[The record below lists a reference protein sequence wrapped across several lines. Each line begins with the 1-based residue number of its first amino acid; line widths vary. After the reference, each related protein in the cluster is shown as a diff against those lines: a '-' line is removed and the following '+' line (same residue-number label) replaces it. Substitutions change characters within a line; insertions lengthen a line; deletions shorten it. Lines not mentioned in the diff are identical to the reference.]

1 MLANLLIT
9 VALVSPQTTQY
20 NSALECREVGSHVTY
35 EEIRDAAI
43 TLCKNNRVLDST
55 DLKIIDDLIKV
66 EKTFGVP
73 HSLKGML
80 LAAAC
85 AESGYNPN
93 AKGDY
98 RKGRPKAI
106 GILQLWPW
114 WEKAK
119 YKVNRK
125 DHISSAGAWMSHVK
139 RQLGKIKCKFKSP
152 RKRWIAAWVTAI
164 RAPKAGGRCYER
176 PLHLRVLKKWH
187 REIKLWRRAC
197 WDDRTID
204 GC

>member
-1 MLANLLIT
+1 MLTNLFIT
-9 VALVSPQTTQY
+9 LTLMSPQVPMY
-20 NSALECREVGSHVTY
+20 DAALECRSVDSHITY
-35 EEIRDAAI
+35 AEIRDAAI
-43 TLCKNNRVLDST
+43 TLCKNNKVIDNA
-55 DLKIIDDLIKV
+55 DLKIIDDLIDI
-66 EKTFGVP
+66 EKTFNVP
-73 HSLKGML
+73 HSLRGML

-85 AESGYNPN
+85 AESGYNPI

-98 RKGRPKAI
+98 RKGKPKAI

-114 WEKAK
+114 WERAK

-125 DHISSAGAWMSHVK
+125 NHISSARAWMAHVK

-164 RAPKAGGRCYER
+164 RAPKSGGRCYER
-176 PLHLRVLKKWH
+176 PKHLRILKKWH
-187 REIKLWRRAC
+187 REVKTWRRAC
-197 WDDRTID
+197 WDDQTID